1 MKRIFYIAVL
11 AAGFCMP
18 NASAQTTKT
27 TPKTT
32 PKTEEQLIAERR
44 ADKFRMYVNKLEEEK
59 LEVIAAE
66 KYRLKV
72 NVEAITAQLEAGTI
86 TAEQAKAQ
94 KEDAAKR
101 IALNIDNKTTI
112 LDNQI
117 ALAKRQENYNTPE
130 VKGTVIELGLGNAY
144 DDRGSFLMGINYQ
157 AGASKKMKFD
167 KRTYSD
173 VVFASCFNN
182 TVGDGRTI
190 GDTYKF
196 GESMFVEMGLA
207 LRTRMLKNNN
217 FVRLVYGVSFQ
228 LNSYM
233 PKQNQIFVNNNGVTE
248 LQDFAPHLKVRQL
261 TITNLVVPFHFEFGP
276 SVKKEFKDYYRYST
290 LNQFRVGV
298 GGFAGTNIGTRQML
312 KYRDENG
319 KKITTRTTTDYNAS
333 KFVYGLS
340 IYAGIE
346 SISIYAK
353 YDLNPVFE
361 HSTYKDH
368 NLSLGI
374 RLDL

>member
-18 NASAQTTKT
+18 IANAQTTKS
-27 TPKTT
+27 T

-44 ADKFRMYVNKLEEEK
+44 ADKFRMYIDKLEEEK
-59 LEVIAAE
+59 LEVIASE

-72 NVEAITAQLEAGTI
+72 NVETITAQLEAGTI
-86 TAEQAKAQ
+86 TAEQAKID
-94 KEDAAKR
+94 KETAAKST
-101 IALNIDNKTTI
+101 ALNIDNKTAI

-117 ALAKRQENYNTPE
+117 ALAKRQEGFLTPE
-130 VKGTVIELGLGNAY
+130 VKGTVLELGLGNAY
-144 DDRGSFLMGINYQ
+144 DDRGSFLLGMNYH
-157 AGASKKMKFD
+157 AGDSKKMKFD

-173 VVFASCFNN
+173 VVIASGLNN
-182 TVGDGRTI
+182 TVGGGRTI
-190 GDTYKF
+190 GDSYDF
-196 GESMFVEMGLA
+196 GNSSFVELGLA

-217 FVRLVYGVSFQ
+217 FVRLVYGLSFQ
-228 LNSYM
+228 INLLSAKDNKY
-233 PKQNQIFVNNNGVTE
+233 IVNNNGVTQ
-248 LQDFAPHLKVRQL
+248 LQQFPQRLKRSEFRAS
-261 TITNLVVPFHFEFGP
+261 NLVVPFHFEFGP
-276 SVKKEFKDYYRYST
+276 SVKKEYKDYFRYSS

-298 GGFAGTNIGTRQML
+298 GGFAGVNIGERQTL
-312 KYRDENG
+312 KYKDENG
-319 KKITTRTTTDYNAS
+319 KKITTRTTTDFNAS

-340 IYAGIE
+340 VYAGIE

-368 NLSLGI
+368 NLSLGF